1 MASVRTES
9 TNPTRMFLVA
19 AVLCLAWIY
28 SYRISTDPL
37 VWEEPRRCLV
47 AMEMIERGDYVVPR
61 LLGEIYRNKP
71 PLHNWLLVLLSGNRL
86 DRVQA
91 LPLRLTSLLAVAGTA
106 ILLWSLCRAP
116 GWPEPGWAPA
126 VVFLSIGIVMQYGR
140 TGEVD
145 GLFAFWVA
153 ASLWSFETGRRKKSP
168 WRQWFLSQA
177 LLGPGILTK
186 WISPLFFYPPVLWLS
201 VRHRRDFPFPL
212 KAFLAGLASE
222 ACLVAA
228 WLVPYSSAASLASLC
243 RNLWSGEALSRTPF
257 ASRLGA
263 FLEHLLVFPFE
274 VLGSLLPWSAAT
286 LLWLAPG
293 IRSYCVGR
301 IRENA
306 ALKLCLGIS
315 LWGFVLFW
323 FMPGA
328 KGRYLIPVYPF
339 VSALVALTLEG
350 ASFAGPSSRSIQ
362 KILDGRACRF
372 LRRSFVETRTGWG
385 IAALAWSATL
395 GVVRA
400 MNPNLPVAQP
410 LAAGLFVLAASG
422 WWVRKTPSVRILQ
435 VLLVCSLLY
444 GTVYAGLVAVHRSQK
459 QQRSFEP
466 VAQILA
472 EIREDLPVVCGK
484 GLSRGGIHFLAVR
497 LRRVPQ
503 QSPPAQGAYYLI
515 GSICEPP
522 GTEGSLIVQ
531 APPLALW
538 RVDRGNGA

>member
-1 MASVRTES
+1 MASARTEG
-9 TNPTRMFLVA
+9 TNLTRMFLLPT
-19 AVLCLAWIY
+19 VLCLAWIY
-28 SYRISTDPL
+28 GYRISTDPL

-61 LLGEIYRNKP
+61 LLGKIYRNKP
-71 PLHNWLLVLLSGNRL
+71 PLQNWLLVLLSGNRV

-91 LPLRLTSLLAVAGTA
+91 FPLRLTSLLALAGTA
-106 ILLWSLCRAP
+106 ILLRSLCRAP

-126 VVFLSIGIVMQYGR
+126 VMFVSIGIVMQYGR

-153 ASLWSFETGRRKKSP
+153 ASLWSFETGRRKRSP
-168 WRQWFLSQA
+168 WRQWFLSQT

-186 WISPLFFYPPVLWLS
+186 GISPLFFYPPVLWLA
-201 VRHRRDFPFPL
+201 VRNRRDFPFSL

-222 ACLVAA
+222 VSIVAA
-228 WLVPYSSAASLASLC
+228 WLVPYSSAASLASLG

-257 ASRLGA
+257 ASSLGA
-263 FLEHLLVFPFE
+263 FLEHLFVFPFE
-274 VLGSLLPWSAAT
+274 VLGSLLPWSAAA

-293 IRSYCVGR
+293 IRSYCFGR

-306 ALKLCLGIS
+306 ALRLCLGIL

-323 FMPGA
+323 LMPGA

-350 ASFAGPSSRSIQ
+350 ASLAGPSSRSIQ
-362 KILDGRACRF
+362 KILDGRTCRF

-400 MNPNLPVAQP
+400 MSPHLPVVQP
-410 LAAGLFVLAASG
+410 LVAGLFILTAGS
-422 WWVRKTPSVRILQ
+422 WWVRKIPSIRILQ

-444 GTVYAGLVAVHRSQK
+444 GTAYAGLVAAHRAQK
-459 QQRSFEP
+459 QQRSLEP
-466 VAQILA
+466 VRQILA
-472 EIREDLPVVCGK
+472 EIREDLPVVCGR
-484 GLSRGGIHFLAVR
+484 GINRGGIHLLAVR
-497 LRRVPQ
+497 LGRVPQ
-503 QSPPAQGAYYLI
+503 QSPPAQGDYYLI
-515 GSICEPP
+515 GSISEPP
-522 GTEGSLIVQ
+522 DTEGSLVVQ

-538 RVDRGNGA
+538 RVDRGKGT